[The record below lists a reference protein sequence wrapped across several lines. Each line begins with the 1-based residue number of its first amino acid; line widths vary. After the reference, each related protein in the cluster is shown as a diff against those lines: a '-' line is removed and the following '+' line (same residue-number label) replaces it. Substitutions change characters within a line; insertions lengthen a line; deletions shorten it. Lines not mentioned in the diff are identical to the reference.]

1 MRFGKYKVPTVSLL
15 GPIIGCAVGA
25 KVIETGANMVAGAF
39 DSLSNMFGNKD
50 TDKSKKKSKKK

>member
-1 MRFGKYKVPTVSLL
+1 MRFGKYNVPTVTLL

-39 DSLSNMFGNKD
+39 DALSNMFKVKDSEKGN
-50 TDKSKKKSKKK
+50 KKSKKK